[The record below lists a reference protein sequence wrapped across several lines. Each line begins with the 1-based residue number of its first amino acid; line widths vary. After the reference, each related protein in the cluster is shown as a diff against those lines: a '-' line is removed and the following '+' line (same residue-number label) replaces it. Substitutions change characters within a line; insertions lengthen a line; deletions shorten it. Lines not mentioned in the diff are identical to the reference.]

1 MQHPFEIL
9 RPEYDALLARM
20 VITRNGEVESVANK
34 LLRFV
39 DAGRYA
45 EVSAETGVPQVWMA
59 TSFEREAS
67 SNFADSPA
75 QGDPWN
81 RRSVHVPAGRGP
93 FSSWAEAAKDAYHID
108 GLDGVGAANWIWSRA
123 CYEGEVF
130 NGMGYRAH
138 GIHSPYLW
146 AGTNNYSSGKYVA
159 DGVWSASAV
168 DQQLGI
174 VPVMVRMVALRP
186 SLALP
191 DSLPPAGPAVPVPPP
206 LPAPQG
212 VGQHGTHDTVWLQH
226 ALNILKIDG
235 TPLLEDDNYG
245 KSTRRAVVA
254 FQSAHG
260 LDPDGLAGPLTTA
273 AIETELSKQGT

>member
-1 MQHPFEIL
+1 MQHPFEAL
-9 RPEYDALLARM
+9 APEYDALLART
-20 VITRNGEVESVANK
+20 VITRGGEVEAVANK

-39 DAGRYA
+39 DQGRYA
-45 EVSAETGVPQVWMA
+45 PVSAGTGVPQVWMA

-75 QGDPWN
+75 QGDRWD

-93 FSSWAEAAKDAYHID
+93 FSDWKSAAIDAYRID
-108 GLDGVGAANWIWSRA
+108 GLQLVGTPNWTWARF

-159 DGVWSASAV
+159 DGVWSSSAV

-174 VPVMVRMVALRP
+174 VPVAVRMVALRP

-191 DSLPPAGPAVPVPPP
+191 SRLPPAATPTPPIP
-206 LPAPQG
+206 TPQPAPQG
-212 VGQHGTHDTVWLQH
+212 VGQHGEHDTIWLQH
-226 ALNILKIDG
+226 SLNVLKVDG
-235 TPLLEDDNYG
+235 TPLQEDGSYG
-245 KSTRRAVVA
+245 RRTRYAVIA

-260 LDPDGLAGPLTTA
+260 LTADGIAGPLTAA
-273 AIETELSKQGT
+273 AIEKELPSAG